1 MSVILSL
8 NAFHPDSSA
17 CLLIDGKLIGAVSEE
32 RFGETQNHISDFPVN
47 PTRWALK
54 ERTGYGIVLNTSFN
68 ENEPV
73 VDRPEQAIACFNR
86 TEMDVLVLGMNIIT
100 KPDFKLKS

>member
-1 MSVILSL
+1 MSVILGL

-17 CLLIDGKLIGAVSEE
+17 CLLIDAKLNVEVSEE
-32 RFGETQNHISDFPVN
+32 RFGDTQNHISDFPDN
-47 PTRWALK
+47 ATRWALK

-100 KPDFKLKS
+100 KPDFKPKS